1 MNTPLALKLR
11 PKTIDDVI
19 GQKHL
24 VGENAPIRN
33 FINNKR
39 ISIIYLQI
47 IDIFYQ
53 NEYYLA
59 IFFIS

>member
-1 MNTPLALKLR
+1 MNIPLALKLR

-33 FINNKR
+33 FI
-39 ISIIYLQI
+39 IIK
-47 IDIFYQ
+47 
-53 NEYYLA
+53 EY
-59 IFFIS
+59 FP

>member
-33 FINNKR
+33 FIKDR
-39 ISIIYLQI
+39 KSVV
-47 IDIFYQ
+47 
-53 NEYYLA
+53 
-59 IFFIS
+59 